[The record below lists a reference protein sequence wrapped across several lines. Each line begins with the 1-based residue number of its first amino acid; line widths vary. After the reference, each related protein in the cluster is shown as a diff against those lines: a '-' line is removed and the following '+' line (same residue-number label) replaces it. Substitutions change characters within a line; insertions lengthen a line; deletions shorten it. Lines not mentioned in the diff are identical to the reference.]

1 MVIVETYTP
10 ENCNKFIEK
19 YDNIADFI
27 NEIGENASELG
38 LQAFFT
44 WDNEYGEGMFYLE
57 DSDGEVISSGIM
69 EEIRNRTRV
78 TIDDVLADMQ

>member
-1 MVIVETYTP
+1 MILVETYTP
-10 ENCNKFIEK
+10 ENDAKFIEK

-44 WDNEYGEGMFYLE
+44 WDNEYREGMFYLE
-57 DSDGEVISSGIM
+57 DSDGEVISSGLV

-78 TIDDVLADMQ
+78 TIDDVLADM